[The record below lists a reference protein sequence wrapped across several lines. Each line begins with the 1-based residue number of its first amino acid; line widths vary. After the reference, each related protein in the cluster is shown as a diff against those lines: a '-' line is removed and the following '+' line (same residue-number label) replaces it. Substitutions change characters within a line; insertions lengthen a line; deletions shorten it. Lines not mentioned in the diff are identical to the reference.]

1 MEVTFTT
8 PKDITVVSERKKT
21 ISQITINEITDSASR
36 KTVTATTQ
44 EVGRIVLWKDAAYD
58 AIGQWTDTDVANRIK
73 ELYK

>member
-1 MEVTFTT
+1 MEITFTT

-21 ISQITINEITDSASR
+21 VSQITIDEVVDSANR
-36 KTVTATTQ
+36 KTITAMTK

-58 AIGQWTDTDVANRIK
+58 AIGQWTDTDVTNRIK